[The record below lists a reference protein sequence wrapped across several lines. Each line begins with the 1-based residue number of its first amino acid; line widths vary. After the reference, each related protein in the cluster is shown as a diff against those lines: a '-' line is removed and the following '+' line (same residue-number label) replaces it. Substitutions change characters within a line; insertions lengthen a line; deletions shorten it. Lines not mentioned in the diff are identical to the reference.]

1 MKLSGERD
9 LFRKKPR
16 SFNMLFIL
24 LGLLVVAV
32 IWANSIF
39 QGLANDQIDYW
50 FEATPTATRAPNSYL
65 QEGIAAF
72 EAGDLQV
79 AIDAFQDA
87 LAVDPENVAVLTD
100 LARIQTYS
108 ARLLTPGQQV
118 ARLEEARINI
128 DRAIEL
134 DPLDSNAHAVRALA
148 LDWSASIAAEN
159 AEERQNYLIDAGQ
172 AATRALQLDS
182 QNVLALAYQ
191 AEVLIDQQQWVQ
203 AEQIAAE
210 ALNRDPNLMDTNRVY
225 ALVLEST
232 GAYSAAIEY
241 YKEAARINPNLTF
254 LYISIGQM
262 YRQLLLYD
270 EALDFFDQA
279 AQINETLGIGDPL
292 PYIAIAKTYSRDGQ
306 FFAAAINA
314 ERAIAIDPENPDVYG
329 QLGIIRFRARNY
341 EGAIPVLQCAVE
353 GCTAADN
360 AEFGMSVDSL
370 PLANGSLEYYLT
382 YSSVLSAFG
391 VCDLAEPL
399 FAEVRDLFS
408 EDAISIAVIAENQA
422 IINDFRAQGECKTI
436 SDVLVD
442 N

>member
-1 MKLSGERD
+1 MKLSGERN
-9 LFRKKPR
+9 LFRRKPR
-16 SFNMLFIL
+16 SYNMVFLL
-24 LGLLVVAV
+24 LGLIMLAV
-32 IWANSIF
+32 LWANSIF

-50 FEATPTATRAPNSYL
+50 FEATSTATRAPTSYL

-72 EAGDLQV
+72 EAGDLQA
-79 AIDAFQDA
+79 AIDALEDA
-87 LAVDPENVAVLTD
+87 LQVDPDNVAVLTD

-118 ARLEEARINI
+118 ARLAEARANI
-128 DRAIEL
+128 TRAVEL
-134 DPLDSNAHAVRALA
+134 DPLDSNAHAVQALA

-159 AEERQNYLIDAGQ
+159 PDQRQNYLIDAGQ
-172 AATRALQLDS
+172 SATRALQLDPS
-182 QNVLALAYQ
+182 NVLALAYQ

-203 AEQIAAE
+203 AEQTARE
-210 ALNRDPNLMDTNRVY
+210 ALERDPNLMDTNRVY

-241 YKEAARINPNLTF
+241 YKEAVRINPNLTF

-314 ERAIAIDPENPDVYG
+314 ERALAIDPQNPDVYG

-341 EGAIPVLQCAVE
+341 EGAIPILQCAVE
-353 GCTAADN
+353 GCTSAEN
-360 AEFGMSVDSL
+360 VEFGTAVNSL
-370 PLANGSLEYYLT
+370 PLAPGSLEYYLT
-382 YSSVLSAFG
+382 YSSVLAAFG
-391 VCDLAEPL
+391 ICDIAEPL
-399 FAEVRDLFS
+399 FIQVRNQFS
-408 EDAISIAVIAENQA
+408 EDAISMAVIAENQA
-422 IINDFRAQGECKTI
+422 IINDFRAQGECKSI
-436 SDVLVD
+436 SDILTS

>member
-9 LFRKKPR
+9 LFRRKPR
-16 SFNMLFIL
+16 SYNLLFVL
-24 LGLLVVAV
+24 LGLNIAVV
-32 IWANSIF
+32 IWAVSTL
-39 QGLANDQIDYW
+39 QGIQTGDVETW
-50 FEATPTATRAPNSYL
+50 FAATPTATRAPSSYL

-72 EAGDLQV
+72 ETGDLQV
-79 AIDAFQDA
+79 AINAFQDA

-128 DRAIEL
+128 DRAVEL
-134 DPLDSNAHAVRALA
+134 GPLDSNAHAVRALA

-159 AEERQNYLIDAGQ
+159 ADQRQDYLIEAGQ
-172 AATRALQLDS
+172 AATRALQLDP

-203 AEQIAAE
+203 AEQTALE
-210 ALNRDPNLMDTNRVY
+210 ALDRDPNLMDTNRVY

-270 EALDFFDQA
+270 EALDYFDQA
-279 AQINETLGIGDPL
+279 ASINETLGIGDPL
-292 PYIAIAKTYSRDGQ
+292 PYIAIAKTYSREGQ

-341 EGAIPVLQCAVE
+341 EGAIPVLQCAIE
-353 GCTAADN
+353 GCVAAEN
-360 AEFGMSVDSL
+360 AEFGTTVTSL
-370 PLANGSLEYYLT
+370 PLAPGSLEYYLT
-382 YSSVLSAFG
+382 YSSVLAAFG
-391 VCDLAEPL
+391 ICDSAEPL
-399 FAEVRDLFS
+399 FVEVRELFPG
-408 EDAISIAVIAENQA
+408 DAISMAVIAENQA
-422 IINDFRAQGECKTI
+422 IIDGFRAQDACKTI